1 MDAWYGLC
9 TINGEFVYKSV
20 VFLHKCCAQCA
31 GKDGAQEKS
40 ESEETN
46 ELLAMLL
53 IKLTD

>member
-46 ELLAMLL
+46 FLAMLL